1 MSSGFDPPG
10 GEQASPSAS
19 ESLEGTRPRLGKNAS
34 FALSGPGIFPGGF
47 ARRRQV
53 RLSAKVADAVAR
65 VIITLGGLGVIATVL
80 GVFVYL
86 LWVVIPLFLPG
97 SVEVVACH
105 PWPPGTELWDHGQP
119 LGNDGSGQWASGGQ
133 ATGRGDAEVGRGKF
147 EGFPKQEGNW
157 SAGNW
162 VNTRGSSGSENG
174 FPDAKSQCVHL
185 IREASPY
192 ESQEGMVPWEITP
205 GPTYSRGHETDAKGD
220 DELQATGPGVLS
232 TPANAGPVRLIL
244 DETATVV
251 AVVGKGWVRQF
262 SVKGGSFLGASE
274 LLPTGIEINGWQF
287 DPSSGRWFAGTETG
301 ELFVGKWVFDVSY
314 PTEESLPETLRN
326 LPVGASQPCDGGVLS
341 RPAQD
346 QFRLVKGR
354 AESQDPVKLADA
366 PILLVDGLSRGN
378 TDVVVVMTQDGYLH
392 TYALVHQKNLLTGKV
407 RTRVS
412 GGRLEVRNLAEKG
425 WPRWLLVGGKGD
437 MAVALWERG
446 WYQRYDLGDPIQP
459 KLAEEGQLAS
469 RSLGEATEAACLL
482 GRNTFVLAHRE
493 GRVSAWFLASVP
505 DRGTADGRALVCGH
519 VLGSGRVEPT
529 VLAAGQRGRL
539 VAVGYEDG
547 SIRIYHVTSEREV
560 AVWKRTSRSP
570 LISVAFSP
578 KDDVLVAAT
587 PNGLEVAA
595 LRVPHPEVSW
605 KAIWGRVWY
614 ENYPRPAF
622 VWQSS
627 GATDDFEPKY
637 GLVPLV
643 FGTAKA
649 TFYSLLFALP
659 LGLLG
664 AIYASEFLH
673 PRVRNRIKTTVE
685 MMASLPSVVLG
696 FVAAFVV
703 APLVERRVPEVL
715 CLFGTLPL
723 ALLACGYLW
732 EMLPYRWRSSGAL
745 RAVGILGAGGLGVV
759 LAWQVGPVAER
770 LLFQGDLKGWLSG
783 TRGHPWGGWV
793 FLWMPLASVLTVWI
807 NARWLGPL
815 LYRSV
820 FTRSPIVAGSVRLA
834 KLAICVVI
842 ALSIAFVAGWISSM
856 VFGDPRGNLLG
867 TYVQRN
873 ALVVGM
879 IMGFAIVPLI
889 FTLAEDALSAVPQ
902 DLRAASL
909 GAGATPWQTAFRVV
923 IPAAMSGLFSAAMI
937 GLARAAGETMIVLMA
952 AGNTPIMEWN
962 PFNGFRTLSANIAVE
977 LPEAVQNSTHYRM
990 LFLAALCLFV
1000 LTSVVNT
1007 AAELVRLR
1015 FRKQAARL

>member
-1 MSSGFDPPG
+1 MSPGFDPPG
-10 GEQASPSAS
+10 GEQVSPSVW
-19 ESLEGTRPRLGKNAS
+19 ESLGGARLSLGKNALFDS
-34 FALSGPGIFPGGF
+34 SRPGIFPEGF

-53 RLSAKVADAVAR
+53 RLSAKVADAVAG
-65 VIITLGGLGVIATVL
+65 VVITLGGLGVIATVL

-97 SVEVVACH
+97 SVEVVAFH
-105 PWPPGTELWDHGQP
+105 PWPPEAKLWDDVQP
-119 LGNDGSGQWASGGQ
+119 LGNDASGQRASHGQ
-133 ATGRGDAEVGRGKF
+133 ATGRNEVEVGLPNFQVFPDEREKQSVLRGL
-147 EGFPKQEGNW
+147 
-157 SAGNW
+157 
-162 VNTRGSSGSENG
+162 NTRETCGNEGGFSGLKSSCE
-174 FPDAKSQCVHL
+174 HL
-185 IREASPY
+185 IRKASFGEPW
-192 ESQEGMVPWEITP
+192 QGAVPAKP
-205 GPTYSRGHETDAKGD
+205 GPRRNYSLGHQSYSKGEYQVEGNYLGALSASAK
-220 DELQATGPGVLS
+220 P
-232 TPANAGPVRLIL
+232 GPVRLIL

-251 AVVGKGWVRQF
+251 AVVGRGWVWQF
-262 SVKGGSFLGASE
+262 SVKGGSFLGETE
-274 LLPTGIEINGWQF
+274 LLPAGVKVSGWQF

-326 LPVGASQPCDGGVLS
+326 LPVGASEPWEGGVLS

-354 AESQDPVKLADA
+354 GESQDPIKLADA
-366 PILLVDGLSRGN
+366 PIVLLDGLSRGN
-378 TDVVVVMTQDGYLH
+378 TDVVVVMTQDGTLH
-392 TYALVHQKNLLTGKV
+392 TYALVHQKNLITGKV
-407 RTRVS
+407 TTRAS
-412 GGRLEVRNLAEKG
+412 GGRLELKTLAEKG

-437 MAVALWERG
+437 MALALWEGG
-446 WYQRYDLGDPIQP
+446 WFQRYDLGEPTEP
-459 KLAEEGQLAS
+459 KLAEEGELAI
-469 RSLGEATEAACLL
+469 RSLGEPTEAACLL
-482 GRNTFVLAHRE
+482 GRNTFVLAHRR
-493 GRVSAWFLASVP
+493 GKISAWFLASVSE
-505 DRGTADGRALVCGH
+505 RATTDGRGLVCGH
-519 VLGSGRVEPT
+519 VLGFGRVEPSA
-529 VLAAGQRGRL
+529 LATGQRGRL

-547 SIRIYHVTSEREV
+547 SVRIYHATSEREV

-570 LISVAFSP
+570 LISLVFSP
-578 KDDVLVAAT
+578 KDDFLVAAT
-587 PNGLEVAA
+587 SQGLEVAA
-595 LRVPHPEVSW
+595 LRIPHPEVSW

-614 ENYPRPAF
+614 ENYPQPAF

-637 GLVPLV
+637 GLVPLI

-649 TFYSLLFALP
+649 TFYSLLFGLP

-673 PRVRNRIKTTVE
+673 ARVRNRIKTTVE

-703 APLVERRVPEVL
+703 APLVEKRVPEVL

-745 RAVGILGAGGLGVV
+745 RAVGIVGGGGLGMV

-783 TRGHPWGGWV
+783 THGHPWGGWV
-793 FLWMPLASVLTVWI
+793 LLWMPLASVLTVWI

-820 FTRSPIVAGSVRLA
+820 FTRSPIVAGSLRLA
-834 KLAICVVI
+834 KLAVCVVI
-842 ALSIAFVAGWISSM
+842 AFLVAFAAAWISCL

-873 ALVVGM
+873 ALVVGI

-977 LPEAVQNSTHYRM
+977 LPEAVQNNTHYRM

>member
-1 MSSGFDPPG
+1 MSPGFDPPG
-10 GEQASPSAS
+10 GEQAPPSAS
-19 ESLEGTRPRLGKNAS
+19 ESLEGPRPSLAKNAS
-34 FALSGPGIFPGGF
+34 FALPGPSIFPSGF
-47 ARRRQV
+47 GRRRQV
-53 RLSAKVADAVAR
+53 RVSAKVADAVAR
-65 VIITLGGLGVIATVL
+65 VVITLGGLGVIATVL

-86 LWVVIPLFLPG
+86 LWVVTPLFLPG
-97 SVEVVACH
+97 SVEVVAFH
-105 PWPPGTELWDHGQP
+105 PWPPQAKLWDDVQP
-119 LGNDGSGQWASGGQ
+119 LGNDGSGQQASRGQ
-133 ATGRGDAEVGRGKF
+133 ATGRGGGRAARGKF
-147 EGFPKQEGNW
+147 EAFSEEEGRW

-162 VNTRGSSGSENG
+162 LDSRGPSGNENG
-174 FPDAKSQCVHL
+174 FPDAPSRRAHL
-185 IREASPY
+185 IRKAASSEP
-192 ESQEGMVPWEITP
+192 QEGKVPSEITP
-205 GPTYSRGHETDAKGD
+205 RLNFSHGHPTESKGEYEVEGSYLGALPAPAKPGPI
-220 DELQATGPGVLS
+220 
-232 TPANAGPVRLIL
+232 RLNL
-244 DETATVV
+244 DETASVV

-262 SVKGGSFLGASE
+262 AVQGGSFLGETE
-274 LLPTGIEINGWQF
+274 LLPAGVKVTGWQF
-287 DPSSGRWFAGTETG
+287 DPSSGRWFAGTATG

-314 PTEESLPETLRN
+314 PTEESLPENLRK
-326 LPVGASQPCDGGVLS
+326 LPVGASQPYDGGVLS

-366 PILLVDGLSRGN
+366 PIVLLDGLGRGN
-378 TDVVVVMTQDGYLH
+378 TDVVVVMTQDGYLR

-407 RTRVS
+407 TTRVS
-412 GGRLEVRNLAEKG
+412 GGRLELGSLAEKG

-437 MAVALWERG
+437 MALALWERG
-446 WYQRYDLGDPIQP
+446 WYQRYDLGEPTEP
-459 KLAEEGQLAS
+459 KLAEEGQLAF
-469 RSLGEATEAACLL
+469 RSSGEATEAACLL
-482 GRNTFVLAHRE
+482 GRNTFVFAHRE
-493 GRVSAWFLASVP
+493 GRVSAWFLASAP
-505 DRGTADGRALVCGH
+505 ERATTDGRALVCGH
-519 VLGSGRVEPT
+519 VVGFGRVEPS
-529 VLAAGQRGRL
+529 VLATGQRGRL

-547 SIRIYHVTSEREV
+547 SVRVYHATSEREV

-570 LISVAFSP
+570 FVSLVFSP
-578 KDDVLVAAT
+578 KDDFLVAAT
-587 PNGLEVAA
+587 SDGLEVAA

-614 ENYPRPAF
+614 ENYSQPAF

-637 GLVPLV
+637 GLVPLI

-649 TFYSLLFALP
+649 TFYSLLFGLP

-715 CLFGTLPL
+715 CLFATLPL
-723 ALLACGYLW
+723 ALLTCGYLW
-732 EMLPYRWRSSGAL
+732 EMLPYRWRSCGTL
-745 RAVGILGAGGLGVV
+745 RAIGILGGGGLGIV
-759 LAWQVGPVAER
+759 LAWQLGPVAER

-783 TRGHPWGGWV
+783 AHGHPWGGWV
-793 FLWMPLASVLTVWI
+793 LLWMPLASLLTVWI

-820 FTRSPIVAGSVRLA
+820 FTRLPVVAGSLRLA
-834 KLAICVVI
+834 KLAVCVVI
-842 ALSIAFVAGWISSM
+842 ALFVAFVAAWITSM

-873 ALVVGM
+873 ALVVGV

-909 GAGATPWQTAFRVV
+909 GAGATPWQTAFRIV